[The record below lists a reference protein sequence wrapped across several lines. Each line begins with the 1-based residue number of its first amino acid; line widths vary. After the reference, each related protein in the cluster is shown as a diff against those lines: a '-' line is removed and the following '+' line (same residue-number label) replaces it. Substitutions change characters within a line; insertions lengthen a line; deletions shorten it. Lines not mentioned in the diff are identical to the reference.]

1 MFTPEEISRIKT
13 ITWKNHSEHESFID
27 SLIEKLDTYDSGG
40 GAISTTGTV
49 PVSIYDHVRD
59 WLVELKQKPSPTR
72 IEQLVDMLTDSPQI
86 LPNQ

>member
-13 ITWKNHSEHESFID
+13 ITWENHSEHESFID
-27 SLIEKLDTYDSGG
+27 SLIEKLDSYDSGG
-40 GAISTTGTV
+40 GAIPKTGTV

-59 WLVELKQKPSPTR
+59 QLMELKRKPSPTR
-72 IEQLVDMLTDSPQI
+72 IEQLVDMLSDAPQI

>member
-13 ITWKNHSEHESFID
+13 ITWENHSQHVFFID
-27 SLIEKLDTYDSGG
+27 SLIEKLDLYDSGG
-40 GAISTTGTV
+40 GAISKYGTV
-49 PVSIYDHVRD
+49 PVSIYDHVRE

-72 IEQLVDMLTDSPQI
+72 IEQLVDILSDSPHV